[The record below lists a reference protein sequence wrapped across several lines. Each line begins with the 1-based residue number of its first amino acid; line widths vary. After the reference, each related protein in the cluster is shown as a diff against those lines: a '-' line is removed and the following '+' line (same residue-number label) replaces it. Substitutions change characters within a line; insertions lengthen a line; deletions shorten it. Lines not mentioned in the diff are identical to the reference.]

1 MADEKTEHG
10 FFDNKIRVPLKMQT
24 FCSHFVFI
32 RQPADFFIQ
41 FVLEKFMGNRD
52 KLEMRSCKNRFM
64 RPQLFPRHISSD
76 FDFSDTPN
84 CGRGTLLSDKNAD
97 LGSNQSH
104 EHALPNL
111 FQIKQLNHS
120 WLWFV
125 FKARLEHH
133 FGIFIWQ
140 IILHQFASSELAK

>member
-1 MADEKTEHG
+1 
-10 FFDNKIRVPLKMQT
+10 
-24 FCSHFVFI
+24 
-32 RQPADFFIQ
+32 
-41 FVLEKFMGNRD
+41 
-52 KLEMRSCKNRFM
+52 M
-64 RPQLFPRHISSD
+64 RPQLFPRHISSDFD

-120 WLWFV
+120 LLWFRV
-125 FKARLEHH
+125 SFQGVKSLGGYFACLCW
-133 FGIFIWQ
+133 GL
-140 IILHQFASSELAK
+140 ILMK

>member
-1 MADEKTEHG
+1 
-10 FFDNKIRVPLKMQT
+10 
-24 FCSHFVFI
+24 
-32 RQPADFFIQ
+32 
-41 FVLEKFMGNRD
+41 MGNRD

-64 RPQLFPRHISSD
+64 RPQLFPRHISSDFD

-125 FKARLEHH
+125 FKARVEHH

-140 IILHQFASSELAK
+140 IILHQFASFVVNREGS